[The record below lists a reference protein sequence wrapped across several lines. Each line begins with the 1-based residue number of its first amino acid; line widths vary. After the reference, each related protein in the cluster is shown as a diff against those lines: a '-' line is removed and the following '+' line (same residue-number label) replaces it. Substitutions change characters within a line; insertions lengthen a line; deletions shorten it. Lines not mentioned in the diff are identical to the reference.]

1 MGGCCARQQDM
12 NFDKIN
18 SFQYSVDDI
27 IRVNPDSK
35 PELTYEGN
43 TVSNREEDIQ
53 LSKIIINMKNIFR
66 EKVGTISLIELFN
79 LAIYNKESFRNNE
92 YIIYDMRRSSEQK
105 EDFLK
110 RIKHINYTYEQ
121 IKNIKNTNKYSSNL
135 LVYDIFSVCDKQ
147 QFNILKEIELF
158 ISYKN

>member
-121 IKNIKNTNKYSSNL
+121 IKNIKNTSKYNKLKSFINNKKNNNNN
-135 LVYDIFSVCDKQ
+135 FR
-147 QFNILKEIELF
+147 ILFK
-158 ISYKN
+158 S